1 MTPNLSKKSPYINFR
16 TNPSRGI
23 RELLFGRT
31 GGGRAAD
38 GTKKKLIVVFRK
50 VTHKLT
56 CYA

>member
-1 MTPNLSKKSPYINFR
+1 MTPNLSKKFPYINFR

-31 GGGRAAD
+31 AD
-38 GTKKKLIVVFRK
+38 GRRTEIKKLIVVFRK
-50 VTHKLT
+50 GTYKLT